1 MLWSGKH
8 PGKLAVTA
16 AADPAPGHGEVVI
29 QVGASGI
36 CGADLHIAEGEF
48 TPTP

>member
-1 MLWSGKH
+1 
-8 PGKLAVTA
+8 V
-16 AADPAPGHGEVVI
+16 PGHGEVVI

-36 CGADLHIAEGEF
+36 CGTSRHIAEGEF